1 MSQDIN
7 SYSNYHKIQPQLN
20 NATTTIPSDNILSN
34 EFSSK
39 LTLNNGFTPIGGDN
53 DVNLMNNT
61 SNEEVNSES
70 DEENFVPFGYE
81 ALPQDD
87 EEEDVQENNDFA
99 FQQEERPKVL
109 QIHTNDQD
117 KIPDDDLAVINSI
130 MKNIKLPDTS
140 IPEWAKSIPE
150 EAWLPIIYF

>member
-1 MSQDIN
+1 MIYISRDNNLLYKCGLCSFSTFNNVPRYNFHIFFIFLNIKLIFYLFKIIFKDIN

-99 FQQEERPKVL
+99 FQQ
-109 QIHTNDQD
+109 
-117 KIPDDDLAVINSI
+117 VI
-130 MKNIKLPDTS
+130 
-140 IPEWAKSIPE
+140 
-150 EAWLPIIYF
+150 